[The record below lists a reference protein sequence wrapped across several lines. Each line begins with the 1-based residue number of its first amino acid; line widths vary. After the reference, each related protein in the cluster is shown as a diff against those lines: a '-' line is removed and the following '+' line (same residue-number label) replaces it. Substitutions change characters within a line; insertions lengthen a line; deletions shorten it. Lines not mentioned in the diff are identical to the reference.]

1 LQKGGIVGI
10 FIKIKDTLVKKSQ
23 LEGEHYTSL
32 DCNIIQ
38 PWITL
43 FSLDKINEI
52 SQTTNEIS

>member
-1 LQKGGIVGI
+1 
-10 FIKIKDTLVKKSQ
+10 LVKKSQ
-23 LEGEHYTSL
+23 LLPEHKNFEQADHDQKEGEHYTSL